1 MVSYTPTKG
10 DVVWI
15 DFSPTRGH
23 EQSGIRPALVL
34 SPIAYNAKSGLMIAC
49 PITSKVKGYPFE
61 VRIQAK
67 KIDGVIIA
75 DQVKNLDWQ
84 ARKVSFAEKA
94 PDLAVSQTQELLEAL
109 VLS

>member
-1 MVSYTPTKG
+1 MVAYLPDKG

-23 EQSGIRPALVL
+23 EQSGMRPALVL
-34 SPIAYNAKSGLMIAC
+34 SPKTYNAKSGLMVAC

-61 VRIQAK
+61 ARIQAK
-67 KIDGVIIA
+67 KIDGVVIA
-75 DQVKNLDWQ
+75 DQVKSLDWQ

-94 PDLAVSQTQELLEAL
+94 PEAAIIQTQDLIEAL